1 LKHYASPAFWTR
13 YRALPGATKKQAEKN
28 FSLLKADTGFTPFQ
42 IHDGDELFPNGIFEF
57 NVTRILEY
65 LDNNPTDIDIVEIGV
80 NDLDQGF
87 SSLDGSHVQ
96 SADISRPVILVEI
109 SPGHYNLIDGHH
121 RVERARQLGVSTIRA
136 YKFSVLQHINFLT
149 SNKAYLS
156 YIEYWN
162 GKVKQFRQTEKA
174 EQERCTATR

>member
-1 LKHYASPAFWTR
+1 MMQT
-13 YRALPGATKKQAEKN
+13 
-28 FSLLKADTGFTPFQ
+28 LKADADFTPFQ
-42 IHDGDELFPNGIFEF
+42 VHDGDELFPNGIFEF

-65 LDNNPTDIDIVEIGV
+65 LANNPTDVDLVEIGV
-80 NDLDQGF
+80 SDLDLGL

-96 SADISRPVILVEI
+96 SVDISRPVILAEI

-136 YKFSVLQHINFLT
+136 YKFSVQQHIQFLT
-149 SNKAYLS
+149 CKKAYLS

-162 GKVKQFRQTEKA
+162 GKVKLFRQTEKA